1 VPWTETASGPSHEGK
16 ARTPYTDGAS
26 ESPWNRT
33 CPRWYLLSPEVG
45 EVLAWLRDYK
55 RGAMGPVQQIEAP
68 LLDCLRVAEAE
79 HEAWEAAQMA
89 SKRRQEP
96 SGA

>member
-1 VPWTETASGPSHEGK
+1 M
-16 ARTPYTDGAS
+16 
-26 ESPWNRT
+26 
-33 CPRWYLLSPEVG
+33 G